1 MTDNA
6 DPEPGAK
13 PGTRPPRRITVGAV
27 VRAAG
32 STAALVAICYLLLL
46 TRMAAWAAVTMLAA
60 GLVAF
65 IAMVAFRSAGWP
77 GRLTADRQLPRVGW
91 LHPKRM
97 TCGYDPAGILAL
109 IGQTA

>member
-32 STAALVAICYLLLL
+32 STAALVAICHLLLL
-46 TRMAAWAAVTMLAA
+46 TRTAASAAVTMLAD
-60 GLVAF
+60 LL
-65 IAMVAFRSAGWP
+65 SAGC
-77 GRLTADRQLPRVGW
+77 
-91 LHPKRM
+91 PK
-97 TCGYDPAGILAL
+97 PIAGQSQ
-109 IGQTA
+109 G